1 MILCLTSVYLSL
13 SLRAWD
19 LTYCISFTN
28 NTLYQVYSWFI
39 IRCTHYV
46 LLGVLIIYYQ
56 VYSWSISAI
65 LMVYHQ
71 LYSWSIIR
79 CTHNL
84 FSDVLILIMY
94 THDVLMIYNQ
104 VYSWC
109 IIRCT
114 HACSLPVCGPHA
126 LCSAALHRPVCA
138 CEDGYEGN
146 PYDKCT
152 KVTLAARCFSL
163 SNISIRCRQELACD
177 SDENDSGRYL
187 YSNCN

>member
-1 MILCLTSVYLSL
+1 MVYCQMYSLC
-13 SLRAWD
+13 
-19 LTYCISFTN
+19 
-28 NTLYQVYSWFI
+28 I
-39 IRCTHYV
+39 IRCTYY
-46 LLGVLIIYYQ
+46 LLSGVLMIYISYTHDL
-56 VYSWSISAI
+56 SSAI
-65 LMVYHQ
+65 LMIYYQ
-71 LYSWSIIR
+71 MYSWSIIR
-79 CTHNL
+79 CTHN
-84 FSDVLILIMY
+84 VLSG
-94 THDVLMIYNQ
+94 VLMIYNK

>member
-1 MILCLTSVYLSL
+1 MILCLTSVYLSV
-13 SLRAWD
+13 SLRSDSSDVFIMYYQVYSLSIIRCTHD
-19 LTYCISFTN
+19 LYQLYSWSIIRCTHDQLSDVLIMY
-28 NTLYQVYSWFI
+28 YQVYSWFI
-39 IRCTHYV
+39 IRCTHDV
-46 LLGVLIIYYQ
+46 LSGVLIMYY
-56 VYSWSISAI
+56 
-65 LMVYHQ
+65 
-71 LYSWSIIR
+71 
-79 CTHNL
+79 
-84 FSDVLILIMY
+84 
-94 THDVLMIYNQ
+94 Q

-152 KVTLAARCFSL
+152 KVTLAARRFSL

-187 YSNCN
+187 YSNCRIINVN